1 MTRAR
6 IAMIAVLLIPML
18 VTIMALAERTAIGE
32 TLAVADSSAS
42 HNAWAALSSTTGHYL
57 NYTVDGKQILL
68 VNTTAA
74 STNGINVTVEKGS
87 FWRSG
92 LGNATFTLAVNK
104 TYVLGPF
111 ESARFKQSNGQLY
124 VDTNATRGQIIAIRM
139 P

>member
-1 MTRAR
+1 MSLKSFLAFL
-6 IAMIAVLLIPML
+6 IIIPLLL
-18 VTIMALAERTAIGE
+18 NAGALATRTVISE
-32 TLAVADSSAS
+32 TRAVADSSAP

-57 NYTVDGKQILL
+57 NYTADGKQILL

-74 STNGINVTVEKGS
+74 STHGLNVTVEKGS
-87 FWRSG
+87 FWRSS

-111 ESARFKQSNGQLY
+111 ESSRFKQSNGQLY
-124 VDTNATRGQIIAIRM
+124 VDINATRGRIIAIRL

>member
-1 MTRAR
+1 MSLKT
-6 IAMIAVLLIPML
+6 LLAIMVIPL
-18 VTIMALAERTAIGE
+18 LLTGALATRTVISE
-32 TLAVADSSAS
+32 TQAVADSSAD
-42 HNAWAALSSTTGHYL
+42 HNAWDALSSTTGHYL

-74 STNGINVTVEKGS
+74 SANGINLTVEKGS

-111 ESARFKQSNGQLY
+111 ESSRFKQSNGQLY
-124 VDTNATRGQIIAIRM
+124 VDTNATRGQIIAIRL

>member
-1 MTRAR
+1 MSLKTLL
-6 IAMIAVLLIPML
+6 AVLVIPL
-18 VTIMALAERTAIGE
+18 LLTSGALATKTAISE
-32 TLAVADSSAS
+32 TLAVADSSAA
-42 HNAWAALSSTTGHYL
+42 HNAWVALSSTTGHYL
-57 NYTVDGKQILL
+57 NYTTDGKQLLL

-74 STNGINVTVEKGS
+74 SANGINVTVEKGS
-87 FWRSG
+87 FWRSS

-124 VDTNATRGQIIAIRM
+124 VDTNATRGQIIAIRL